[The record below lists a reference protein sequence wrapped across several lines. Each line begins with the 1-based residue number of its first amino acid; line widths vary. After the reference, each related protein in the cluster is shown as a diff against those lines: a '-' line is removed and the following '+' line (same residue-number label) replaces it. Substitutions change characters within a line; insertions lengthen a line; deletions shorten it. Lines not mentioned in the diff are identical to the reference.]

1 MAELPKDESLGSA
14 FLFIETMNKDV
25 RWLGLNSPRLRMGEK
40 AMGKTT
46 NVEKVETESKDWF
59 SK

>member
-14 FLFIETMNKDV
+14 FLLIETMNKDV
-25 RWLGLNSPRLRMGEK
+25 RWLGLNSARLQMGEK
-40 AMGKTT
+40 AMGKTPGG
-46 NVEKVETESKDWF
+46 EKVETESKNWF